1 MKIVFFGTPEI
12 ASGVLEAVLDAG
24 HEVSLV
30 VTRADKPRGRGNKI
44 VFSPVKQL
52 ALERGIEVYQPQTLR
67 IPEVWERLKA
77 ENADMFLTVAYGR
90 IFPRE
95 VLDMPPM
102 GCINIHAS
110 LLPYLRGASPI
121 NRALMNGD
129 REGGVTVMRMDDGV
143 DTGDMLLVK
152 KTEIPSD
159 MYFDE
164 YYSVITKLGAQA
176 ACEYLE
182 MAARGE
188 TVRIPQ
194 DHALATHA
202 DKITKEDEE
211 LDLTQP
217 ALTVFNRIRGLSPEP
232 CARITLAGKRVKI
245 YKAHPGNGSGAAGT
259 VIAAN
264 KNGIE
269 IACGSGS
276 IIITELQPESKG
288 RMTAAAFLAGNKVM

>member
-1 MKIVFFGTPEI
+1 MFFGTPEI

-30 VTRADKPRGRGNKI
+30 VTRADKPKGRGNKI

-129 REGGVTVMRMDDGV
+129 
-143 DTGDMLLVK
+143 
-152 KTEIPSD
+152 
-159 MYFDE
+159 
-164 YYSVITKLGAQA
+164 
-176 ACEYLE
+176 
-182 MAARGE
+182 
-188 TVRIPQ
+188 
-194 DHALATHA
+194 
-202 DKITKEDEE
+202 
-211 LDLTQP
+211 
-217 ALTVFNRIRGLSPEP
+217 
-232 CARITLAGKRVKI
+232 
-245 YKAHPGNGSGAAGT
+245 
-259 VIAAN
+259 
-264 KNGIE
+264 
-269 IACGSGS
+269 
-276 IIITELQPESKG
+276 
-288 RMTAAAFLAGNKVM
+288 